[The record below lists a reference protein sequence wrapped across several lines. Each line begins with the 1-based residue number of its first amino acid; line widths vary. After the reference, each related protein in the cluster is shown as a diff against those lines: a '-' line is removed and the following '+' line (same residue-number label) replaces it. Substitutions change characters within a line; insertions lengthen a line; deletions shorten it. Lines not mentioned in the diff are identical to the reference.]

1 VAALTGRDPR
11 RVAAARRRQ
20 FLLGG
25 IAVAVILVSAAS
37 LAYAL
42 ARHGEPATAATG
54 SRPPFRSGGQA
65 HVGGAAREQAAA
77 WVVGQVSPGASVA
90 CDRAMC
96 HALEARGFPSSSLI
110 LVLPGGAS
118 GLGSGVLVD
127 TQAARDMLGSRLAAS
142 APVAIAGFGSGGQR
156 VEVRVVS
163 PPGAPAYRS
172 ALIADVA
179 ARSAAGAE
187 LLHGH
192 KVLARGTARRQLVTG
207 EVDSRLLDTI
217 AGLAANQQVSI
228 VAFGDLP
235 PGASP
240 GVPLRSVEL
249 AQPSGAAAAAKMRAF
264 LRAQH
269 GRLAAAHVRPL
280 RLASGERV
288 VQVEFA
294 APSPLG
300 LLGAGGL
307 PGHHST
313 PSPKHRS
320 NGPHH
325 H

>member
-1 VAALTGRDPR
+1 M
-11 RVAAARRRQ
+11 
-20 FLLGG
+20 LGG

-65 HVGGAAREQAAA
+65 HLGGHAREQAAA
-77 WVVGQVSPGASVA
+77 WVVGQVSPAASVA

-96 HALEARGFPSSSLI
+96 RTLAARGFPGSSLI
-110 LVLPGGAS
+110 PLLPGGAS
-118 GLGSGVLVD
+118 GLGSGVLID

-142 APVAIAGFGSGGQR
+142 APVAIAGFGAGGQR
-156 VEVRVVS
+156 VEIRVVS
-163 PPGAPAYRS
+163 PPGASAYRS
-172 ALIADVA
+172 ALTADVA

-192 KVLARGTARRQLVTG
+192 RVEAPGTARRQLVTG

-217 AGLAANQQVSI
+217 AGLAAKQRVSI

-240 GVPLRSVEL
+240 GVALRSVEL
-249 AQPSGAAAAAKMRAF
+249 AQPSGATAAARMRAF
-264 LRAQH
+264 LHARH
-269 GRLAAAHVRPL
+269 GRFAAAHVRAL

-288 VQVEFA
+288 VQVEFP

-307 PGHHST
+307 PGDHST

-320 NGPHH
+320 TRPHH